1 VPAYLHY
8 IKNRTKKIG
17 VLLLKINEITKKI
30 QDKKLKK
37 FLKMKKQFK
46 NIIYSIS
53 TGLLIINNF
62 LPENV
67 QAYPIY
73 AQQAYANP
81 REANGR
87 IACANCHLA
96 QKPTAI
102 ESPSAVLPN
111 TVFETIVKI
120 PYDISKKQLVAS
132 GDKGPLNVGA
142 VVILPDGFKLAP
154 SSRIPSEIKAKN
166 KGVYISPYNSTSENI
181 LVVGPI
187 LGDKHREIAFPIL
200 SPDPTKN
207 SNVKFLKYPIY
218 VGANR
223 GRGQINPNGEKS
235 NNNPVLAITSGLITT
250 INGDTKTGY
259 EISITSSD
267 GNITNQ
273 KISKGFTLLA
283 QTGQLVTKD
292 TLLTTD
298 PNIGGFGQAETEIV
312 LQNPDRVI
320 GYLVFCLAIILC
332 QIFLVI
338 KKKQFEKV
346 QAAEMNF

>member
-1 VPAYLHY
+1 
-8 IKNRTKKIG
+8 
-17 VLLLKINEITKKI
+17 
-30 QDKKLKK
+30 
-37 FLKMKKQFK
+37 MKKQFK
-46 NIIYSIS
+46 TLICSIS
-53 TGLLIINNF
+53 AAFMVFGNL
-62 LPENV
+62 LPETA

-102 ESPSAVLPN
+102 ESPSAVLPD
-111 TVFETIVKI
+111 TVFEAVVKI
-120 PYDISKKQLVAS
+120 PYDVSKKQLVAS
-132 GDKGPLNVGA
+132 GDRGPLNVGA

-154 SSRIPSEIKAKN
+154 PSRVPSEVKAKN
-166 KGVYISPYNSTSENI
+166 KGVYISPYSSKSENI

-187 LGDKHREIAFPIL
+187 LGDKNREIAFPVL
-200 SPDPTKN
+200 SPDPAKDPK
-207 SNVKFLKYPIY
+207 VKFLKYPIY

-223 GRGQINPNGEKS
+223 GRGQINPNGDKS
-235 NNNPVLAITSGLITT
+235 NNNPVLAIAPGLISAVDQDAKSGSTT
-250 INGDTKTGY
+250 VA
-259 EISITSSD
+259 ITAPD
-267 GNITNQ
+267 GTITEQ
-273 KISKGFTLLA
+273 KISKGLNVIA
-283 QTGQLVTKD
+283 KPGQAVTKD

-312 LQNPDRVI
+312 LQNPDRII
-320 GYLVFCLAIILC
+320 GYLVFCLAVVLC